1 MLHNIFPAFKLYFY
15 NLNKELYY
23 KNMNTTNKAINFQS
37 DRGNDIYRE
46 NEVIRIKLDPGSA
59 PLVNTQDSYLMFSL
73 KMGANNIEPSAYM
86 IPDPALGG
94 LPFEQITIMDGNENT
109 LLEQMDNVGLWSC
122 MRNYYGNNVNDEH
135 LQSIYE
141 GRTKEINPKFLAE
154 DAAAGAVNRLVPVT
168 GGGATAG
175 IDDVQPS
182 EGGGFGSQYY
192 QISKE
197 SAPTNGRKVQVIYRF
212 PMSGLL
218 SAMKSELLPLVV
230 LNGLVLKITLM
241 EGAKFLRFQQCEEAI
256 PNAIPAAGVGLAVG
270 NKNFGYGII
279 DYANETQTM
288 PDTGGGAY
296 ADDKS
301 AYGLYGYLDNV
312 GAVQAAGIPA
322 AGPPGTAIS
331 GIILGN
337 TADGLYGMPLDDVRN
352 CSLKPG
358 GFVGIGASVFNA
370 AVQGIEAPGLV
381 EPSANAEIAS
391 VSLVGGRV
399 HILFKAN
406 INADPLGFVQGSP
419 VVAYIIASVLLRGA
433 YEVSDV
439 QMVCNVVE
447 APGGYIEQMVKQAQS
462 GQLKIQYNSYRDE
475 RVNINTGSISNEI
488 FIPTDLQ
495 RCYCILAVN
504 EELRARS
511 FYRSDFIPSRANLF
525 NYQWIMN
532 GTNTPN
538 IPVSL
543 TRVANNQVSPL
554 QIIELEKAID
564 ESSIRIRNIQNP
576 GEFMVI
582 GRRLGAYGDS
592 VSLLDKTIKC
602 RINYSPTQPLNLLYH
617 FYIYHTKTI
626 MFEGGSRVVLQ

>member
-1 MLHNIFPAFKLYFY
+1 MLQ
-15 NLNKELYY
+15 
-23 KNMNTTNKAINFQS
+23 TSNKAINFQS

-59 PLVNTQDSYLMFSL
+59 PLINTQDSYLMFSL
-73 KMGANNIEPSAYM
+73 KMGANSIEPSAYM

-122 MRNYYGNNVNDEH
+122 MRNYYGNNINDEH

-141 GRTKEINPKFLAE
+141 GRAKEINPKFLGQDE
-154 DAAAGAVNRLVPVT
+154 GAVNRLLPVT

-175 IDDVQPS
+175 IDDAQPS

-197 SAPTNGRKVQVIYRF
+197 TAPTTARKVQVIYRF

-218 SAMKSELLPLVV
+218 SAMKTELLPLVV

-241 EGAKFLRFQQCEEAI
+241 EGVKFLRFQQCEDPI
-256 PNAIPAAGVGLAVG
+256 PNAIPAGGVGLAIG

-279 DYANETQTM
+279 DYENETQTL
-288 PDTGGGAY
+288 PDNGAGAY

-301 AYGLYGYLDNV
+301 TYGLYGYIDDA
-312 GAVQAAGIPA
+312 GAEQAAGIPA
-322 AGPPGTAIS
+322 AGPPGTNIN
-331 GIILGN
+331 GIVLGN

-358 GFVGIGASVFNA
+358 GFVGIGASVFNT
-370 AVQGIEAPGLV
+370 AVQILEGAGDI
-381 EPSANAEIAS
+381 EPSANSTIKS
-391 VSLVGGRV
+391 VSLDGNGRV
-399 HILFKAN
+399 VVLF
-406 INADPLGFVQGSP
+406 NATIAADSLGFVQGSP
-419 VVAYIIASVLLRGA
+419 VVAFIKPAIVLRGG

-447 APGGYIEQMVKQAQS
+447 APAGYMETMVKQAQS
-462 GQLKIQYNSYRDE
+462 GALKIQYNSYRDE
-475 RVNINTGSISNEI
+475 RVNITTGSISNEI

-504 EELRARS
+504 EILRGRS
-511 FYRSDFIPSRANLF
+511 FFRSDFIPSRSNLF

-554 QIIELEKAID
+554 QIIELEKALD

-592 VSLLDKTIKC
+592 VSLLDKTLKC

-626 MFEGGSRVVLQ
+626 MFEGGARVVLQ